1 MYNLLQQVIA
11 CSNTEEEMAEI
22 SARMTGRRHPHHPP
36 IHQFYYVKAVAAA
49 VHCLQVLATSSPI
62 VHVVITGLLKVSIAG
77 AHMASGHHIDFPL
90 SLVKDNT
97 TLCMLF
103 SLWSLRP
110 LGFPHRHILKTL
122 NRSLLG
128 IRDGRT
134 LPFHPFIPHF

>member
-22 SARMTGRRHPHHPP
+22 SARMTGRRRPHHPP

-49 VHCLQVLATSSPI
+49 VHCLQVLANSSPI
-62 VHVVITGLLKVSIAG
+62 VHVIITGLLKYQSQELIWPVAT
-77 AHMASGHHIDFPL
+77 IDFPL
-90 SLVKDNT
+90 SLVKDNSA
-97 TLCMLF
+97 LCMLF

-122 NRSLLG
+122 HRSLLG